1 MGACCSSPDEQGDR
15 LNKELVQDKQ
25 QDKEVKKLLLL
36 GAGSSGKTTFFK
48 QLKCIHGDGFSVKD
62 KSDYRAQIESQIIEQ
77 MQKIIARAREM
88 QEEFP
93 GEYKQLSLQSPL
105 AIDSAGFVES
115 LRRDSSITSEVA
127 KNIKIL
133 WKDPGILATFEMRA
147 RFAIPDSCD
156 HFFNDIDRIAQE
168 KYDPSMQDILLV
180 RKRTTGIIEEYLT
193 INETRFHIFDVGGQ
207 RNERKKWIHCFENV
221 TAVVFVASLSSYDE
235 RLLEDENV
243 IVMNETLNLFE
254 EICNS
259 RWFTKTSMILFLN
272 KKDLFEEKLK
282 HVKLQVCWEEY
293 NGANDYSEAIEFIK
307 LAFSAKNRHKD
318 DKQLYIHVTMATDPD
333 NVKRVFNDVQH
344 AVINSQLKTGGLL

>member
-1 MGACCSSPDEQGDR
+1 
-15 LNKELVQDKQ
+15 
-25 QDKEVKKLLLL
+25 
-36 GAGSSGKTTFFK
+36 
-48 QLKCIHGDGFSVKD
+48 
-62 KSDYRAQIESQIIEQ
+62 
-77 MQKIIARAREM
+77 
-88 QEEFP
+88 
-93 GEYKQLSLQSPL
+93 
-105 AIDSAGFVES
+105 
-115 LRRDSSITSEVA
+115 
-127 KNIKIL
+127 
-133 WKDPGILATFEMRA
+133 
-147 RFAIPDSCD
+147 
-156 HFFNDIDRIAQE
+156 
-168 KYDPSMQDILLV
+168 
-180 RKRTTGIIEEYLT
+180 
-193 INETRFHIFDVGGQ
+193 
-207 RNERKKWIHCFENV
+207 
-221 TAVVFVASLSSYDE
+221 VASLSSYDE